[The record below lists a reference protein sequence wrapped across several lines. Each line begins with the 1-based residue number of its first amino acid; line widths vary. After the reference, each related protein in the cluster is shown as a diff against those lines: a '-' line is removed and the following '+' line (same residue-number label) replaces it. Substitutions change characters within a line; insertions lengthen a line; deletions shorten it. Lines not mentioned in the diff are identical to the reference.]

1 METEAL
7 AQRALD
13 RLDGEWTIRAL
24 TEMVNIPSGTGEE
37 AAMARWMM
45 DRLRS
50 LGFDAGLQEIS
61 PGRCNALGHLG
72 GTGGGRTLLLNGH
85 LDTSYTGREAHLTAP
100 GFKPV
105 AVRDGDWIYGLGAN
119 TMKGGLAALLAAV
132 AAIRKAGITL
142 AGDLIFAAVAGEVEK
157 APVEEFQGP
166 EYAGYGAG
174 AKALVDSGAKADA
187 CILAEPTGLRVSPGH
202 MGSIWAR
209 IVVAGTVMHT
219 TFLDKVRAVHAI
231 EKAMKV
237 LDAVRRWIPEYRARH
252 VFMGER
258 PCVNIAAV
266 RGGRPWRAARTP
278 AECRIYLDIRTLHD
292 QTAEDVRRELD
303 AVLAAVRQDDPEVQA
318 ALDFYLVNPGTLIS
332 MEEPMA
338 VAVARAHEAVVG
350 RPAEAVFRGPA
361 TDATHLNHGGI
372 PTIVYGPGGRTR
384 GEGMLGLSK
393 DVGEHVHVADLAT
406 GARVY
411 TRAILDYC
419 GAAASSATHVTVHD
433 L

>member
-1 METEAL
+1 MDAQL
-7 AQRALD
+7 AANQTLD
-13 RLDGEWTIRAL
+13 RLDPEAMVRAL

-37 AAMARWMM
+37 AAMARWMA
-45 DRLRS
+45 DRLRA

-61 PGRCNALGHLG
+61 PGRYNAIGHLR

-85 LDTSYTGREAHLTAP
+85 LDTSYTGREPHLTAP

-119 TMKGGLAALLAAV
+119 NMKSGLAALLAAV

-142 AGDLIFAAVAGEVEK
+142 AGDLIFSAVAGEVEK

-174 AKALVDSGAKADA
+174 AKALVDSGVKADA

-209 IVVAGTVMHT
+209 IVLTGTVMHT
-219 TFLDKVRAVHAI
+219 TFLDKVPAVHAI
-231 EKAMKV
+231 EKALKV

-266 RGGRPWRAARTP
+266 RGGWPWRAARTP
-278 AECRIYLDIRTLHD
+278 AQCRIYLDIRTLHD
-292 QTAEDVRRELD
+292 QAAEDVRRELD
-303 AVLAAVRQDDPEVQA
+303 AVLAAVRRDDPEVEA
-318 ALDFYLVNPGTLIS
+318 ALNFYLVNPGTLIS
-332 MEEPMA
+332 MEEP
-338 VAVARAHEAVVG
+338 VVVVVARAHEAVVG
-350 RPAEAVFRGPA
+350 RPAEVVFRGPA

-384 GEGMLGLSK
+384 GEGTLGWSK
-393 DVGEHVHVADLAT
+393 DAGEEVHVGDVLT
-406 GARVY
+406 GARVF

-419 GAAASSATHVTVHD
+419 GART
-433 L
+433 